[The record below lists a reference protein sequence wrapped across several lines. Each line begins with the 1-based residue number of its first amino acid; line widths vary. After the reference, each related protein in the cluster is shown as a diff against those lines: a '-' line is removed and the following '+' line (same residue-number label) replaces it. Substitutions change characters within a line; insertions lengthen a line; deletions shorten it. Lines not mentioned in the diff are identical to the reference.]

1 MNRKIHLNMTHLS
14 PLTTLTNHQQL
25 LVTFGLAFQH
35 MITVQGHPIVLL
47 LPPHPVRVHLALMPP
62 CSAQF
67 TQLKTHLNIHIP
79 FNIALR
85 GLALVPLEMVPVATV
100 LLRTAHCITSLQG
113 EALERQSLHRVLHV
127 RRLECAHFIPKLGN
141 RKLQRVE
148 SF

>member
-14 PLTTLTNHQQL
+14 PLMTSINHQQL
-25 LVTFGLAFQH
+25 LVTFGPAFQH

-47 LPPHPVRVHLALMPP
+47 LLPHLVRVRLALMRPY
-62 CSAQF
+62 SAQS
-67 TQLKTHLNIHIP
+67 TQLKIHLSIHIP

-85 GLALVPLEMVPVATV
+85 GLALVLLEMVPVATV
-100 LLRTAHCITSLQG
+100 LLRIAHCTSLQG

-127 RRLECAHFIPKLGN
+127 RRLECAHSILKLGN